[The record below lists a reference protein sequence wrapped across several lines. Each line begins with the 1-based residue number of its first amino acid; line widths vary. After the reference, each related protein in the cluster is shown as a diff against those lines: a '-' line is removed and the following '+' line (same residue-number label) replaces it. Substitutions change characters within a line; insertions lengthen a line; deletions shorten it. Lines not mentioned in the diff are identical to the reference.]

1 MTWNF
6 LYKNKF
12 INANLKKRGY
22 YILNQKN
29 KNFSKLL
36 LLLGNSIG
44 QLGSSILSFVLGL
57 YILKKLNCSIFF
69 YSLSQIIGPLV
80 AIFLL
85 PILGSAID
93 KYNKN
98 RIIRFSQFLSAIS
111 LFLFIITSRKI
122 EIEYIH
128 IIGLL
133 IILKLSD
140 QILSTSLNSSTI
152 NIVDEEDIQSF
163 RAHLQ
168 IIQAVSM
175 VLSPIIAV
183 FIIDK
188 FALIGILLIEMFM
201 ELLVLVIYWKVDFN
215 KNTKKEVNE
224 SQSLLILFKEGIDF
238 IFKYKKIVFGLAF
251 VLVVNFILGIVN
263 IGLPFVEI
271 KILNLSSKNYALND
285 SILAIGLL
293 IGSLISSK
301 VKSQK
306 TLNIA
311 RNSISLISLVTFVL
325 GLLLTL
331 ELTKNIWSIILAGY
345 FLIIGISIT
354 ICNILLSSWSI
365 LNIPQ
370 EFQGRVF
377 SILNTLTQ
385 VSLPLSMLLFG
396 YLFEII
402 SVYVVFVG
410 AGIFLL
416 LFTIGIPS
424 LFKINLKNDK
434 LE

>member
-1 MTWNF
+1 M
-6 LYKNKF
+6 
-12 INANLKKRGY
+12 
-22 YILNQKN
+22 NQKN

-152 NIVDEEDIQSF
+152 NIVDQEDIQSF

-224 SQSLLILFKEGIDF
+224 NQSLLLLFKEGIDF

-251 VLVVNFILGIVN
+251 VLVVNFILGIIN

-301 VKSQK
+301 IKSQK

>member
-1 MTWNF
+1 M
-6 LYKNKF
+6 
-12 INANLKKRGY
+12 
-22 YILNQKN
+22 NQKN

-152 NIVDEEDIQSF
+152 NIVDKDDIQSF

-168 IIQAVSM
+168 IIQAISM

-224 SQSLLILFKEGIDF
+224 SQSLLLLFKEGIDF

-293 IGSLISSK
+293 LGSLISSK
-301 VKSQK
+301 IKSQK

-345 FLIIGISIT
+345 FLIIGTSIT

>member
-1 MTWNF
+1 M
-6 LYKNKF
+6 
-12 INANLKKRGY
+12 
-22 YILNQKN
+22 NQKN

-98 RIIRFSQFLSAIS
+98 KIIRFSQFLSAIS

-122 EIEYIH
+122 QIEYIH

-293 IGSLISSK
+293 LGSLISSK
-301 VKSQK
+301 IKSQK

-345 FLIIGISIT
+345 ILIIGISIT

>member
-1 MTWNF
+1 M
-6 LYKNKF
+6 
-12 INANLKKRGY
+12 
-22 YILNQKN
+22 NQKN

-98 RIIRFSQFLSAIS
+98 KIIRFSQFLSAIS

-175 VLSPIIAV
+175 ILSPIIAV

-301 VKSQK
+301 IKSQK

-331 ELTKNIWSIILAGY
+331 ELTKNSWSIILAGY

-402 SVYVVFVG
+402 SVYAVFVG

>member
-1 MTWNF
+1 M
-6 LYKNKF
+6 
-12 INANLKKRGY
+12 
-22 YILNQKN
+22 NQKN

-152 NIVDEEDIQSF
+152 NIVDQEDIQSF

-188 FALIGILLIEMFM
+188 FALIGILLMEMFM

-301 VKSQK
+301 IKSQK

-331 ELTKNIWSIILAGY
+331 ELTKNSWSIILAGY

-402 SVYVVFVG
+402 SVYAVFVG

>member
-1 MTWNF
+1 M
-6 LYKNKF
+6 
-12 INANLKKRGY
+12 
-22 YILNQKN
+22 NQKN

-224 SQSLLILFKEGIDF
+224 SQSLLILFKDGIDF

-301 VKSQK
+301 IKSQK

-402 SVYVVFVG
+402 SVYAVFVG

>member
-1 MTWNF
+1 M
-6 LYKNKF
+6 
-12 INANLKKRGY
+12 
-22 YILNQKN
+22 NQKN

-57 YILKKLNCSIFF
+57 YILKKLNCSVFF

-98 RIIRFSQFLSAIS
+98 KIIRFSQFLSAIS

-224 SQSLLILFKEGIDF
+224 SQSLLILFKDGIDF

-285 SILAIGLL
+285 SIFAIGLL

-301 VKSQK
+301 IKSQK

-331 ELTKNIWSIILAGY
+331 ELTKNSWSIILAGY

-385 VSLPLSMLLFG
+385 VSLPVSMLLFG
-396 YLFEII
+396 YLFEMI

-416 LFTIGIPS
+416 LFTIAIPS

>member
-1 MTWNF
+1 M
-6 LYKNKF
+6 
-12 INANLKKRGY
+12 
-22 YILNQKN
+22 NQKN

-301 VKSQK
+301 IKSQK

-385 VSLPLSMLLFG
+385 VSLPVSMLLFG

>member
-1 MTWNF
+1 M
-6 LYKNKF
+6 
-12 INANLKKRGY
+12 
-22 YILNQKN
+22 NQKN

-122 EIEYIH
+122 QIEYIH

-224 SQSLLILFKEGIDF
+224 SQSLLLLFKEGIDF

-301 VKSQK
+301 IKSQK

-402 SVYVVFVG
+402 SVYIVFVG

>member
-1 MTWNF
+1 M
-6 LYKNKF
+6 
-12 INANLKKRGY
+12 
-22 YILNQKN
+22 NQKN

-263 IGLPFVEI
+263 IGLPFV
-271 KILNLSSKNYALND
+271 
-285 SILAIGLL
+285 
-293 IGSLISSK
+293 
-301 VKSQK
+301 
-306 TLNIA
+306 
-311 RNSISLISLVTFVL
+311 
-325 GLLLTL
+325 
-331 ELTKNIWSIILAGY
+331 
-345 FLIIGISIT
+345 
-354 ICNILLSSWSI
+354 
-365 LNIPQ
+365 
-370 EFQGRVF
+370 
-377 SILNTLTQ
+377 
-385 VSLPLSMLLFG
+385 
-396 YLFEII
+396 
-402 SVYVVFVG
+402 
-410 AGIFLL
+410 
-416 LFTIGIPS
+416 
-424 LFKINLKNDK
+424 
-434 LE
+434 

>member
-1 MTWNF
+1 M
-6 LYKNKF
+6 
-12 INANLKKRGY
+12 
-22 YILNQKN
+22 NQKN

-201 ELLVLVIYWKVDFN
+201 ELLVLVIYWKIDFN

-301 VKSQK
+301 IKSQK

-402 SVYVVFVG
+402 SVYAVFVG

-416 LFTIGIPS
+416 LFTIGIPY

>member
-1 MTWNF
+1 M
-6 LYKNKF
+6 
-12 INANLKKRGY
+12 
-22 YILNQKN
+22 NQKN

-152 NIVDEEDIQSF
+152 NIVDQEDIQSF

-175 VLSPIIAV
+175 VLSPIIAI

-224 SQSLLILFKEGIDF
+224 SQSLLLLFKEGIDF

-293 IGSLISSK
+293 LGSLISSK
-301 VKSQK
+301 IKSQK

>member
-1 MTWNF
+1 M
-6 LYKNKF
+6 
-12 INANLKKRGY
+12 
-22 YILNQKN
+22 NQKN

-152 NIVDEEDIQSF
+152 NIVDKDDIQSF

-224 SQSLLILFKEGIDF
+224 SQSLLLLFKEGIDF

-301 VKSQK
+301 IKSQK

-331 ELTKNIWSIILAGY
+331 ELTKNSWSIILAGY

>member
-1 MTWNF
+1 M
-6 LYKNKF
+6 
-12 INANLKKRGY
+12 
-22 YILNQKN
+22 NQKN

-152 NIVDEEDIQSF
+152 NIVDKDDIQSF

-188 FALIGILLIEMFM
+188 FALIEILLMEMFM

-224 SQSLLILFKEGIDF
+224 SQSLLILFKDGIDF

-293 IGSLISSK
+293 LGSLISSK
-301 VKSQK
+301 IKSQK

-402 SVYVVFVG
+402 SVYAVFVG

>member
-1 MTWNF
+1 M
-6 LYKNKF
+6 
-12 INANLKKRGY
+12 
-22 YILNQKN
+22 NQKN

-175 VLSPIIAV
+175 VLSPIIAI

-224 SQSLLILFKEGIDF
+224 SQSLLLLFKEGIDF

-293 IGSLISSK
+293 LGSLISSK
-301 VKSQK
+301 IKSQK

-402 SVYVVFVG
+402 SVYAIFVG

>member
-1 MTWNF
+1 M
-6 LYKNKF
+6 
-12 INANLKKRGY
+12 
-22 YILNQKN
+22 NQKN

-57 YILKKLNCSIFF
+57 YILKKLNYSIFF

-98 RIIRFSQFLSAIS
+98 KIIRFSQFLSAIS

-152 NIVDEEDIQSF
+152 NIVDEDDIQSF

-215 KNTKKEVNE
+215 KNAKKEVNE

-301 VKSQK
+301 IKSQK

-331 ELTKNIWSIILAGY
+331 ELTKNSWSIILAGY

>member
-1 MTWNF
+1 M
-6 LYKNKF
+6 NK
-12 INANLKKRGY
+12 
-22 YILNQKN
+22 KN

-152 NIVDEEDIQSF
+152 NIVDQEDIQSF

-293 IGSLISSK
+293 IGSIISSK
-301 VKSQK
+301 IKSQK

-331 ELTKNIWSIILAGY
+331 ELTKNSWSIILAGY

>member
-1 MTWNF
+1 M
-6 LYKNKF
+6 
-12 INANLKKRGY
+12 
-22 YILNQKN
+22 NQKN

-152 NIVDEEDIQSF
+152 NIVDQEDIQSF

-293 IGSLISSK
+293 IGSIISSK
-301 VKSQK
+301 IKSQK

-331 ELTKNIWSIILAGY
+331 ELTKNSWSIILAGY

>member
-1 MTWNF
+1 M
-6 LYKNKF
+6 
-12 INANLKKRGY
+12 
-22 YILNQKN
+22 NQKN

-152 NIVDEEDIQSF
+152 NIVDQEDIQSF

-293 IGSLISSK
+293 LGSLISSK
-301 VKSQK
+301 IKSQK

-331 ELTKNIWSIILAGY
+331 ELTKNSWSIILAGY

-402 SVYVVFVG
+402 SVYAVFVG

>member
-1 MTWNF
+1 M
-6 LYKNKF
+6 
-12 INANLKKRGY
+12 
-22 YILNQKN
+22 NQKN

-122 EIEYIH
+122 QIEYIH

-168 IIQAVSM
+168 IIQAVCM
-175 VLSPIIAV
+175 VLSPIIAI

-215 KNTKKEVNE
+215 KNTKNEVNE
-224 SQSLLILFKEGIDF
+224 SQSLLILFKDGIDF

-301 VKSQK
+301 IKSQK

-331 ELTKNIWSIILAGY
+331 ELTKNSWSIILAGY

-402 SVYVVFVG
+402 SVYAVFVG

>member
-1 MTWNF
+1 M
-6 LYKNKF
+6 
-12 INANLKKRGY
+12 
-22 YILNQKN
+22 NQKN

-201 ELLVLVIYWKVDFN
+201 ELLVLVIYWKIDFN

-224 SQSLLILFKEGIDF
+224 SQSLLLLFKEGIDF

-301 VKSQK
+301 IKSQK

-331 ELTKNIWSIILAGY
+331 ELTKNSWSIILAGY

-416 LFTIGIPS
+416 LFTIGIPY

>member
-1 MTWNF
+1 M
-6 LYKNKF
+6 
-12 INANLKKRGY
+12 
-22 YILNQKN
+22 NQKN

-98 RIIRFSQFLSAIS
+98 RIIIFSQFLSAIS

-152 NIVDEEDIQSF
+152 NIVDKDDIQSF

-224 SQSLLILFKEGIDF
+224 SQSLLLLFKEGIDF

-301 VKSQK
+301 IKSQK

-331 ELTKNIWSIILAGY
+331 ELTKNSWSIILAGY

>member
-1 MTWNF
+1 M
-6 LYKNKF
+6 
-12 INANLKKRGY
+12 
-22 YILNQKN
+22 NQKN

-128 IIGLL
+128 IIDLL

-224 SQSLLILFKEGIDF
+224 SQSLLLLFKEGIDF

-301 VKSQK
+301 IKSQK

-331 ELTKNIWSIILAGY
+331 ELTKNSWSIILAGY

-402 SVYVVFVG
+402 SVYAVFVG

>member
-1 MTWNF
+1 M
-6 LYKNKF
+6 
-12 INANLKKRGY
+12 
-22 YILNQKN
+22 NQKN

-69 YSLSQIIGPLV
+69 YSLSQIIGPSV

-122 EIEYIH
+122 QIEYIH

-224 SQSLLILFKEGIDF
+224 SQSLLLLFKEGIDF

-301 VKSQK
+301 IKSQK

-331 ELTKNIWSIILAGY
+331 ELTKNSWSIILAGY

-402 SVYVVFVG
+402 SVYAVFVG

>member
-1 MTWNF
+1 M
-6 LYKNKF
+6 
-12 INANLKKRGY
+12 
-22 YILNQKN
+22 NQKN

-128 IIGLL
+128 IISLL

-224 SQSLLILFKEGIDF
+224 SQSLLLLFKEGIDF

-301 VKSQK
+301 IKSQK

-402 SVYVVFVG
+402 SVYAVFVG

>member
-1 MTWNF
+1 M
-6 LYKNKF
+6 
-12 INANLKKRGY
+12 
-22 YILNQKN
+22 NQKN

-98 RIIRFSQFLSAIS
+98 KIIRFSQFLSAIS

-293 IGSLISSK
+293 LGSLISSK
-301 VKSQK
+301 IKSQK

-331 ELTKNIWSIILAGY
+331 ELTKNSWSIILAGY

-402 SVYVVFVG
+402 SVYAVFVG

>member
-1 MTWNF
+1 M
-6 LYKNKF
+6 
-12 INANLKKRGY
+12 
-22 YILNQKN
+22 NQKN

-152 NIVDEEDIQSF
+152 NIVDQEDIQSF

-188 FALIGILLIEMFM
+188 FALIGILLIEMSM

-224 SQSLLILFKEGIDF
+224 SQSLLLLFKEGIDF

-271 KILNLSSKNYALND
+271 KILNLSSKNYALNN

-301 VKSQK
+301 IKSQK

-402 SVYVVFVG
+402 SVYAVFVG

>member
-1 MTWNF
+1 M
-6 LYKNKF
+6 
-12 INANLKKRGY
+12 
-22 YILNQKN
+22 NQKN

-122 EIEYIH
+122 QIEYIH

-188 FALIGILLIEMFM
+188 FALIGILLIEMSM

-224 SQSLLILFKEGIDF
+224 SQSLLLLFKEGIDF

-301 VKSQK
+301 IKSQK

-345 FLIIGISIT
+345 FSIIGISIT

-402 SVYVVFVG
+402 SVYAVFVG

>member
-1 MTWNF
+1 M
-6 LYKNKF
+6 
-12 INANLKKRGY
+12 
-22 YILNQKN
+22 NQKN

>member
-1 MTWNF
+1 M
-6 LYKNKF
+6 
-12 INANLKKRGY
+12 
-22 YILNQKN
+22 NQKN

-301 VKSQK
+301 IKSQK

-331 ELTKNIWSIILAGY
+331 ELTKNSWSIILAGY

-402 SVYVVFVG
+402 SVYAVFVG

-416 LFTIGIPS
+416 LFTIGIPY

>member
-1 MTWNF
+1 M
-6 LYKNKF
+6 
-12 INANLKKRGY
+12 
-22 YILNQKN
+22 NQKN

-133 IILKLSD
+133 IILKLYD

-224 SQSLLILFKEGIDF
+224 SQSLLLLFKEGIDF

-293 IGSLISSK
+293 LGSLISSK
-301 VKSQK
+301 IKSQK

-402 SVYVVFVG
+402 SVYIVFVG

>member
-1 MTWNF
+1 M
-6 LYKNKF
+6 
-12 INANLKKRGY
+12 
-22 YILNQKN
+22 NQKN

-175 VLSPIIAV
+175 VLSPIIAI

-301 VKSQK
+301 IKSQK

-331 ELTKNIWSIILAGY
+331 ELTKNSWSIILAGY

-370 EFQGRVF
+370 EFQGRIF

-402 SVYVVFVG
+402 SVYAVFVG

>member
-1 MTWNF
+1 M
-6 LYKNKF
+6 
-12 INANLKKRGY
+12 
-22 YILNQKN
+22 NQKN

-80 AIFLL
+80 AIFLF

-152 NIVDEEDIQSF
+152 NIVDKDDIQSF

-301 VKSQK
+301 IKSQK

-331 ELTKNIWSIILAGY
+331 ELTKNSWSIILAGY

>member
-1 MTWNF
+1 M
-6 LYKNKF
+6 
-12 INANLKKRGY
+12 
-22 YILNQKN
+22 NQKN

-69 YSLSQIIGPLV
+69 YSLSQIVGPLV

-152 NIVDEEDIQSF
+152 NIVDKDDIQSF

-188 FALIGILLIEMFM
+188 FALIGILLMEMFM

-224 SQSLLILFKEGIDF
+224 SQSLLLLFKEGIDF

-293 IGSLISSK
+293 LGSLISSK
-301 VKSQK
+301 IKSQK

-331 ELTKNIWSIILAGY
+331 ELTKNSWSIILAGY

>member
-1 MTWNF
+1 M
-6 LYKNKF
+6 
-12 INANLKKRGY
+12 
-22 YILNQKN
+22 NQKN

-152 NIVDEEDIQSF
+152 NIVDQEDIQSF

-224 SQSLLILFKEGIDF
+224 SQSLLLLFKEGIDF

-301 VKSQK
+301 IKSQK

>member
-1 MTWNF
+1 M
-6 LYKNKF
+6 
-12 INANLKKRGY
+12 
-22 YILNQKN
+22 NQKN

-98 RIIRFSQFLSAIS
+98 KIIRFSQFLSAIS

-224 SQSLLILFKEGIDF
+224 SQSLLLLFKEGIDF

-293 IGSLISSK
+293 LGSLISSK
-301 VKSQK
+301 IKSQK

-402 SVYVVFVG
+402 SVYAVFVG

>member
-1 MTWNF
+1 M
-6 LYKNKF
+6 
-12 INANLKKRGY
+12 
-22 YILNQKN
+22 NQKN

-224 SQSLLILFKEGIDF
+224 SQSLLLLFKEGIDF

-301 VKSQK
+301 IKSQK

-331 ELTKNIWSIILAGY
+331 ELTKNSWSIILAGY

-402 SVYVVFVG
+402 SVYAVFVG

-424 LFKINLKNDK
+424 LSKINLKNDK

>member
-1 MTWNF
+1 M
-6 LYKNKF
+6 
-12 INANLKKRGY
+12 
-22 YILNQKN
+22 NQKN

-224 SQSLLILFKEGIDF
+224 SQSLLLLFKEGIDF

-301 VKSQK
+301 IKSQK

-402 SVYVVFVG
+402 SVYAVFVG

>member
-1 MTWNF
+1 M
-6 LYKNKF
+6 
-12 INANLKKRGY
+12 
-22 YILNQKN
+22 NQKN

-122 EIEYIH
+122 QIEYIH

-293 IGSLISSK
+293 LGSLISSK
-301 VKSQK
+301 IKSQK

-331 ELTKNIWSIILAGY
+331 ELTKNSWSIILAGY

-370 EFQGRVF
+370 EFQGRFF

>member
-1 MTWNF
+1 M
-6 LYKNKF
+6 
-12 INANLKKRGY
+12 
-22 YILNQKN
+22 NQKN

-98 RIIRFSQFLSAIS
+98 KIIRFSQFLSAIS

-122 EIEYIH
+122 QIEYIH

-215 KNTKKEVNE
+215 RNTKKEVNE

-301 VKSQK
+301 IKSQK

-402 SVYVVFVG
+402 SVYIVFVG